1 MSNNAE
7 IRERMNTYRGILLAF
22 NWIGSIIGIIVGIV
36 LFVTLEKLGG
46 YAAIIIIVAAA
57 FGIIG
62 HFLINVGLA
71 IPFILLNNGDIM
83 ENIDENVQMICK
95 KLGVTDDDFN
105 IKGEE

>member
-1 MSNNAE
+1 MSNNIE

-22 NWIGSIIGIIVGIV
+22 NWIAPIIGIIVG
-36 LFVTLEKLGG
+36 FVFLDKIGG
-46 YAAIIIIVAAA
+46 YVAIIIIIAVIL
-57 FGIIG
+57 GIIG

-71 IPFILLNNGDIM
+71 IPFILLNNGDTM
-83 ENIDENVQMICK
+83 ENIDENIQAICK